1 MAFSQVAANT
11 ANFPRHETL
20 DQRTVGVRFF
30 FYLGGQTDVSQW
42 SVMIDPD
49 GAGPAV
55 PISTPVTGVSSSTNE
70 ATAVYAATATPNV
83 VAPNLHFIIGVRFD
97 ATGITPGHPAYLLPG
112 ETITVSFTNTGN
124 TLTAFSWPGPGLPT
138 PVTTYPTGT
147 PVLNFSYTSK
157 NTYQPAATGAG
168 DILFQSEGIAT
179 ALDQCSPV
187 NTDYWRWTYLYSLR
201 FRNSTRWV
209 TTNNQLS
216 VNWGSGAPVSNIPGY
231 LSNSGGDPS
240 PAQAPISI
248 TSFPGSAP
256 GVLVSFRT
264 GLNLASAALGITLVD
279 GSNAFIYPDNTDDC
293 NFQTT
298 HFPIGINTAVY
309 SSSGSPTLQRQT
321 QFNSFDYDNQNT
333 GTLNLNPT
341 VVNSDQVCLGTN
353 VSMTFTD
360 ASIFNCRGD
369 GTFLTPA
376 TGANPATS
384 PINNQQRWVRII
396 YGGANSAVPAS
407 NIPNIQVGGTPVT
420 DASGNLLAGFAP
432 NPILSAEVY
441 TPQAPDP
448 NPGPM
453 VRGYVPTG
461 AGGIGVPDANGVIQ
475 LPANATAASVV
486 SQLITTSSPTGQ
498 IVGQRFYVTL
508 QYWGV
513 CNPYPSAEPVEI
525 SADFVE
531 IVPLP
536 APPVATN
543 QSVCQ
548 GTVPNAFSV
557 TGVPALATA
566 NFYRN
571 NNGVPGALISTDN
584 TSPYQLPINNYAAT
598 ATDSLQIGTPGYY
611 KVWVSY
617 TPGIVGGVNCE
628 TVKVP
633 VTIIIRPSITP
644 PLAING
650 PTQVCNDNST
660 QYDFSETNNSPV
672 MSPDVAW
679 ADDLV
684 GGPTFYTWSWNNNSG
699 ISAIAP
705 SGATNKDLNDVIFNL
720 PAGDFGGSPSTN
732 RTLQINSRY
741 STGTPVCTTNPN
753 ITKAVTVSR
762 PTLGGTVTSPTN
774 TICEGTSTAVMT
786 LSGHRG
792 TILRWQRRFNADPY
806 EDITNTTTTLT
817 QIPPYGAGTY
827 LYRAVVQ
834 NGACT
839 TENSVDFT
847 LTVNPIPGTPTIT
860 EAAASDGL
868 TICLGEQT
876 VLQSNNPSGVGVS
889 YNWYKVPN
897 LVTPVQTGA
906 SSTLTLTT
914 IAQSGDY
921 RVQLVGAA
929 TSNCLGPLSA
939 PITVTITGLPVV
951 SNVSGGGA
959 ACDGN
964 PAPDIIFTFSGAT
977 SYNFTIDRPGALP
990 DVIET
995 NYASNTYTL
1004 AGQTVAGNY
1013 QIIAISNSVTG
1024 CVGTVFSGPGIVTSS
1039 GGAPV
1044 FDAARVLTPTS
1055 ACDDGVSTTN
1065 PSLTF
1070 SLVDATSAST
1080 GPFIFTYTIDG
1091 FAKPVKNFNTDAA
1104 GTPTVALV
1112 FSDAELNNVGSHT
1125 IRIVSIQSPAG
1136 CFSLFNEDISFT
1148 VNARPA
1154 TPTSNGNVIACSDV
1168 VGTTAISVAAPGGGF
1183 EIDWYANASG
1193 GVALLSNNT
1202 SFTPGAAGT
1211 YHAEMRN
1218 AATGCVSSSRA
1229 AVTLT
1234 SDARP
1239 ADPAVTPIA
1248 ATCSDAAILTGNVA
1262 TNGGTGTWTIN
1273 TPLYYETFSTADNG
1287 LGIVGPNPHPTS
1299 FTRPG
1304 GAWTVTTPANNTFG
1318 LATEF
1323 IRVNG
1328 GAMVAQDVNN
1338 AEVVWTSQSI
1348 NISTSGNVYVSAQ
1361 AAEYGVQAPG
1371 DYIRLFYRIN
1381 GGAEVQFAAI
1391 TDDQDPGIPD
1401 NQLQSFTSPLVSGNT
1416 LQIVARI
1423 RNTGGTDG
1431 HRLDN
1436 VFVAQSGV
1444 NVPIIADVNNPT
1456 SAVTNL
1462 QDGVNTFTWTITSAL
1477 GACTLPPAVLNI
1489 TKNPQPITQD
1499 INFDLCETNEG
1510 TLDHLNYDLTVH
1522 NLAVANGDLTNRAVT
1537 WFTNAT
1543 LTVPVADETDVL
1555 VSDNDV
1561 FYARV
1566 ENTVTGCT
1574 NVTPILNPGSV
1585 TFNVNPLP
1593 VANDQDD
1600 TNPETVYCE
1609 EFPVGSG
1616 VANDIN
1622 LTILNDNVIG
1632 GVVPNRTVAW
1642 FEADGTTPVATPSD
1656 VDAVTDGTI
1665 YIARVTNTLTN
1676 CVNTA
1681 QVEITVNPLPLDN
1694 AIITPSGTTPASF
1707 TVCAS
1712 TTILLFQVNP
1722 ALNPGSTYSWSIPT
1736 GVGEF
1741 QQFGGGGVNDFF
1753 VLLRF
1758 PNAVPGGLP
1767 ITVTETSADG
1777 CVGNVN
1783 TLTIVVDSAPA
1794 APVIVGDNNVCATEN
1809 NVSYTIAAPGIS
1821 TYTWTVPGTLGS
1833 IVSGQGTDQIIVN
1846 ISNTSGNIT
1855 VIETNATGCVS
1866 PAAAPFNVT
1875 VNARPNITSLNT
1887 VDICSGEAVNANHT
1901 ITAVPA
1907 LGTVFDWVVTAKV
1920 GPVGGASVGN
1930 SGTGQINQT
1939 LTNTSSS
1946 LGQIIYDITPKI
1958 DIDPT
1963 AGVEFCNGPTQTF
1976 TVNVYPEPVG
1986 NNQALSICSDNIFNY
2001 DLQGTN
2007 IDGLGNG
2014 LPAVFTYTVLS
2025 SNPGA
2030 VPAEPNRVAPTN
2042 LPISHTYTNTTTGN
2056 VTITYTVL
2064 PFYDDPQAC
2073 AGDPFTITLTV
2084 QPEPQGIPD
2093 TDIVCGSAAVGYDL
2107 VANIAAGNNL
2117 TAGTTF
2123 SWVAA
2128 DNPDVIGESLVP
2140 QIGNTITDVITNVT
2154 TGNEDVVYTVTPISA
2169 SGCSGNTFPVTI
2181 TVRPTPV
2188 GANSSIVRCSDENV
2202 TIILSTNPAAVAAA
2216 TYTIAVNANGLTLS
2230 GGVDSNGALKL
2241 ANEINDDAWLN
2252 NTLNPVNVVY
2262 TITPVSADG
2271 CPGVSFTL
2279 TVQVNPE
2286 PIGIGNA
2293 VTRCSGEAVAVN
2305 LTSNIAAV
2313 AAATYNI
2320 SVNANGLILE
2330 AGTDSNGNGKASNEL
2345 ADDVWRNT
2353 GLSPVNVVYTVV
2365 PVSAVGCLG
2374 NAVVVTVTVNPEPVG
2389 ADSGA
2394 SFCSDD
2400 ALGINIS
2407 TLGTSVAAATYNIV
2421 VNPNGLIQS
2430 SGTGS
2435 GGNNKLANELAAD
2448 AWRNIGL
2455 LPVDVEYTITPVSA
2469 DGCAGDNFV
2478 ITATINPEPVG
2489 NTSAATVCSDSP
2501 VGVTI
2506 TTAGTS
2512 VAAATYNISVN
2523 ANGLT
2528 LSAGTDSNGNGKAAN
2543 EIADDEWTNTGL
2555 SPVNVVYT
2563 ITPVSAAP
2571 ESCEGD
2577 AFTITIMINP
2587 EPVGVVAA
2595 ATRCSDQAVGLN
2607 ITSNAGSVPATSYNI
2622 AVNSNGLTLSAG
2634 TNSNGI
2640 NRAASEIADDEWTN
2654 TGLLPVNV
2662 VYTINPVTAAGCIG
2676 DAFTITI
2683 TINPEPVVN
2692 NVSDTKCSD
2701 EVLGITLS
2709 GVGTAVAADNY
2720 TIVVANNGL
2729 IQSGG
2734 TASAGALKAANEL
2747 ADDIWRNTGLLPV
2760 NVVYTITPVSADGCS
2775 GNSFTVTV
2783 TINPEPVGANSVLT
2797 VCSDNAVATNLTT
2810 SGFAVAAASYN
2821 IVVTD
2826 NGLTLASGTP
2836 SGGTAKAANE
2846 IADDVWHNESNGA
2859 VNVIYT
2865 VTPISADGCEGN
2877 PFTVTVTVNPEPVLA
2892 LGLDDTVC
2900 SDAIVDLVLNTNGTS
2915 VSASGYNILNRTIA
2929 GGLTPV
2935 AQVTVPTNG
2944 VAANYLRNEVYRNT
2958 TNGALT
2964 VTYRVEPVS
2973 SIGACLGNFQ
2983 DIVITINPEP
2993 VVAATL
2999 NNNACSDSPVNLI
3012 LSVGP
3017 GSVPAVD
3024 YNLVNRIVAPGLIP
3038 VVQQPITN
3046 NVPANYLQTE
3056 VYRNT
3061 TNAALTVQY
3070 IIEATGTLGA
3080 CVGDQRT
3087 ITITIDPEPVIAT
3100 TLDANRCS
3108 DATIG
3113 LVLNTNGTSI
3123 GALNYNIVS
3132 RVVDP
3137 GLTPVAQAAVPFNSV
3152 ASTYLQNEIY
3162 RNETA
3167 GPLTVT
3173 YVVEARGTI
3182 GNCLGDQR
3190 TITITI
3196 DPEPI
3201 VSSTLGASRCSDSIV
3216 NLILD
3221 TQAGS
3226 VAAVNYNIVSRTVPV
3241 GLTVV
3246 SQAIVP
3252 ANAVST
3258 TYLQNEIYRNTT
3270 NGSLTVQYVVEAVS
3284 SINGCVSN
3292 TRTINISI
3300 DPEPV
3305 ISTTLDNTV
3314 CSDANVGLVLNTNPG
3329 SVLAASYN
3337 IVSRTVAPGLTPVNQ
3352 VVVPANAV
3360 GDNYLQAEIYNNV
3373 TNGPLTV
3380 QYVVEAT
3387 GTINGCPGDQ
3397 RTITITINPEPVI
3410 SPSLNS
3416 NVCSDNA
3423 IGLILNTNGSS
3434 VTALN
3439 YNIASR
3445 VVGAGLTPVTQVI
3458 VPALGV
3464 SSNYLQTE
3472 RYINTTGAPITV
3484 TYTVNAIGTVNS
3496 CPGND
3501 RIITI
3506 TIDPEPVVATTL
3518 NDAIC
3523 SDQPINLVL
3532 NTNGISIGASSYNI
3546 VSRAVGAG
3554 LTGVS
3559 QVLVPAAAVSD
3570 TYLQNEIY
3578 RNTTNASINVV
3589 YVVEARGT
3597 INNCLGKTRTIT
3609 ITIDPEPVVSATLN
3623 DNTCSGEDV
3632 GLILN
3637 TNGTSIGAASY
3648 NIVSRTVAVG
3658 LNPISQVVVP
3668 FTGVVNN
3675 YLETEAYENTT
3686 NTALTV
3692 EYVVEA
3698 TGTINGCVGDQ
3709 RTIVITIDPQPVISP
3724 TLNASVCSDSPVNL
3738 VLNTNGTSVNALNYN
3753 VISRNVGAGLIPVN
3767 QVAVAN
3773 GVSAT
3778 HLQSEVYRN
3787 LTNASIDVIYEVR
3800 AVGSING
3807 CLGDPVF
3814 ITITIDPEP
3823 VIATTLD
3830 DDVCSDDVVGLILNT
3845 NGTSIGAA
3853 NYNFSNKIVA
3863 GGLTPVT
3870 QVVIPGNG
3878 VGANYAENE
3887 VYNNTTNAPL
3897 TVQYFVTPVG
3907 TINACLGQSK
3917 TIIITVNP
3925 EPVVSTTLDNAICS
3939 DEEVNLVLNTNG
3951 TSVAALNYNVISRTV
3966 GGGLTPIAEVGS
3978 PALGVSTT
3986 YFQDDVYQNTGAL
3999 SASVVYVVEAVGTID
4014 NCLSNPRTITLTIN
4028 PEPVM
4033 SPTLDIAG
4041 ICSDLPINLTLN
4053 TNGTSVAAS
4062 EYNIVGISVPGG
4074 LTANV
4079 ANTIVPSNNELD
4091 NYLQNH
4097 RFNNTGATDLVVEYD
4112 VIPASAAGCFGNM
4125 ITINVV
4131 INPEPVV
4138 DTNLDE
4144 IQCSDVAYG
4153 NLLITNGTS
4162 IGAATFDVT
4171 ALVEAGLTGAAST
4184 GLAQP
4189 ANLIQNDAFTNLTA
4203 TQLKVTYSVIP
4214 NGTNGCIGEARAI
4227 EFKVNPE
4234 PVLDVPA
4241 PDAICSNNTNQPD
4254 QTEIVLSTNG
4264 TSVNATNYRLLNVEY
4279 SNGGPFSTIAPAG
4292 LSPNPSNRSI
4302 SAVSGVNLVR
4312 TDRYNN
4318 VSLNAVTVR
4327 YTVEPI
4333 GPTVGA
4339 FTCLGDADIIEV
4351 VVNPEPEIDP
4361 SISPTAVCSDVP
4373 AGISAELG
4381 ESPSSIGIATY
4392 IIKAISF
4399 PDLTAGTSNT
4409 GIGNNKPFNALV
4421 NDSYT
4426 NVSEVQRAATYT
4438 IAPVSAAG
4446 CTGLDD
4452 QIVLTIDPAP
4462 NLADNLSRIVCNDA
4476 TASIT
4481 LAVSTTVDANGGFDI
4496 LDIDTN
4502 GGQNNLT
4509 PNGGNAVVA
4518 NGRPANI
4525 LAGDRF
4531 VNTSGATDTVRY
4543 GIKPV
4548 SAAGCKGPREVV
4560 TLIVEPQIQMNVG
4573 SNIEICSN
4581 GSTNFT
4587 LTSPT
4592 VASAGSITFNYSATS
4607 TSPQLSGFSIFQNS
4621 LPNNHTINDLLTNNA
4636 NAAHTV
4642 TYNVTPR
4649 AESAANGVGCAGT
4662 VSQFLA
4668 RVQPKPKL
4676 VPVPASFTICE
4687 GEPLG
4692 VDLTTASAPT
4702 NGAAVPIPVSF
4713 NLLRVEEES
4722 GNIPDSVLGFTSVWP
4737 TAFNPGTDVLNE
4749 VLTNID
4755 TVQRTI
4761 RYFFEPR
4768 FDIVAGTC
4776 LGDETS
4782 ILVTVNPRAQ
4792 VVGLTDVE
4800 VCSGEEFTQNI
4811 AVTGAE
4817 TASTLITWTRTTP
4830 PPTGLTGSSNGAGNI
4845 ITQVLFNNN
4854 NSNTSITYTFTP
4866 QSFNCVG
4873 TAASFVTTILP
4884 TPKIVGLASSFNICN
4899 DADIEINL
4907 DNFSPT
4913 TNAIFS
4919 WNVDNTDPLLLGS
4932 TGGSGLAIDD
4942 TWSNATGS
4950 LATATYTI
4958 TPIVE
4963 KTDGSDCIGAEKI
4976 VSINIAPEVG
4986 ATLLSSTGDNDDYL
5000 CEGSKGF
5007 LFFENTGLPSFDM
5020 TYRVDDGTSS
5030 NDITLTKQGIIK
5042 LLEVQPAV
5050 TTTYTILSVKD
5061 AFGCEFNPTSDN
5073 VVVVN
5078 VGDTDANFSIVGDPV
5093 NCSPFPVDFEYNQQ
5107 SGVVY
5112 NWKWFDGEPDST
5124 YTAGTNVT
5132 DQIVRHTF
5140 FNPAPG
5146 ATVKY
5151 KVFLE
5156 TAFADAA
5163 DPDDN
5168 YPGACFNTTF
5178 REVQVYPTVATAV
5191 FPDKTEICSGDEVR
5205 FVNTSQGVREDKWF
5219 YRVQGSG
5226 GELESRTGSYTPP
5239 QRPATSQIYSLE
5251 NITSTDPIIIEVVY
5265 QAANLNC
5272 PAADV
5277 VIPIT
5282 VYRGITANFE
5292 TSTPTEF
5299 VGGHSFVDVTNT
5311 STPIDATDFT
5321 YEWNFGL
5328 DAAPA
5333 DLNGT
5338 TPPNPID
5345 YTTPGLKEISLLV
5358 TNIDALAN
5366 GLVCASE
5373 IRKTI
5378 EIIVPPLLAN
5388 FRAIPLAA
5396 CYPVD
5401 ITVVENLATGDEFEW
5416 TVIDEAGRISATSNA
5431 NLPVFAI
5438 PNPGKY
5444 TIILV
5449 TTNSFTGQQSPPSVR
5464 DIEIFESPV
5473 ASFEVRPTTVFIPD
5487 QEITTF
5493 NFSSGANQYDW
5504 DFGDGNTS
5512 IDFEPKIS
5520 YRVEGEYPITLV
5532 AGNNNGT
5539 RDIDGDGIS
5548 DGSIVCYDTLTRT
5561 VQARDGGLT
5570 RIPNSFT
5577 PNPNGP
5583 GGNGG
5588 NGGAGSFNDVFLPI
5602 TKGVEEFMM
5611 QIFDRW
5617 GSLVFE
5623 SRDKNQGWDGYDRNR
5638 NLLPAGVYVYKL
5650 ELRLSNGDR
5659 TTQVGDVTLIR

>member
-1 MAFSQVAANT
+1 MRLLYNALLVVLLTIGLYSSAYSQAVPTPIA
-11 ANFPRHETL
+11 PRTYSIFHET
-20 DQRTVGVRFF
+20 DNQQVITITWNSNV
-30 FYLGGQTDVSQW
+30 T
-42 SVMIDPD
+42 IT
-49 GAGPAV
+49 GAAGW
-55 PISTPVTGVSSSTNE
+55 
-70 ATAVYAATATPNV
+70 
-83 VAPNLHFIIGVRFD
+83 
-97 ATGITPGHPAYLLPG
+97 
-112 ETITVSFTNTGN
+112 TITVGGVPVVPSGSVSAGTTTNIILSSAILPGQAVTVQWSGGNGADPFGPSASQNNKRILCTDFTFAALNGN
-124 TLTAFSWPGPGLPT
+124 TPPCAPVDPNNQMVFKVNPAARNSSFWDLSRVTGRVTWINEFAAPFSVLGATETNLSGTALANGGFVAFDSESVPLAASSQPGDYIYPAND
-138 PVTTYPTGT
+138 PVCGYTSNWYVRLTYPVAQG
-147 PVLNFSYTSK
+147 
-157 NTYQPAATGAG
+157 
-168 DILFQSEGIAT
+168 E
-179 ALDQCSPV
+179 
-187 NTDYWRWTYLYSLR
+187 
-201 FRNSTRWV
+201 
-209 TTNNQLS
+209 TTNCPRTSPNQTIVYAS
-216 VNWGSGAPVSNIPGY
+216 HNNDDSGV
-231 LSNSGGDPS
+231 GGDVRM
-240 PAQAPISI
+240 PATIA
-248 TSFPGSAP
+248 
-256 GVLVSFRT
+256 
-264 GLNLASAALGITLVD
+264 
-279 GSNAFIYPDNTDDC
+279 
-293 NFQTT
+293 
-298 HFPIGINTAVY
+298 
-309 SSSGSPTLQRQT
+309 
-321 QFNSFDYDNQNT
+321 
-333 GTLNLNPT
+333 
-341 VVNSDQVCLGTN
+341 NSDLVCLGTN
-353 VSMTFTD
+353 VNMTFTD
-360 ASIFNCRGD
+360 NTDLNCNP
-369 GTFLTPA
+369 TTTPIP
-376 TGANPATS
+376 T
-384 PINNQQRWVRII
+384 NNGRRWVRVV
-396 YGGANSAVPAS
+396 YGSTDLGGGNTAAD
-407 NIPNIQVGGTPVT
+407 NIPNIHVDGVEVT
-420 DASGNLLAGFAP
+420 DANGNLLFPGGYIPSAYPFA
-432 NPILSAEVY
+432 
-441 TPQAPDP
+441 
-448 NPGPM
+448 
-453 VRGYVPTG
+453 
-461 AGGIGVPDANGVIQ
+461 GVPDAFGVVEIPATVD
-475 LPANATAASVV
+475 LPRGILN
-486 SQLITTSSPTGQ
+486 LITTTSPTGQ
-498 IVGQRFYVTL
+498 AVGQRFWVRLDYWNGCNAYDGIGDALNLRRSVENEIEIIGKPVALTTTGLSTCYDATNNLTGINFTTTSTL
-508 QYWGV
+508 GGLRTGV
-513 CNPYPSAEPVEI
+513 NWYASLANVGTTTKIPNGVNNLSLPASAYTTANGTSVNFRTDNTGGRYYSVWTTQVQGATNTCESDPVEVVIYQQPRI
-525 SADFVE
+525 SVAPDLPTTPVGDNSVCIDAVE
-531 IVPLP
+531 IYTTSAPGTKTIAATNSTNGAAINFQLENLWSDGFGADVSVSPTATTTNSTTATFSFGAQPNPSVTNNISVRRRYRATVADAVSVISPLP
-536 APPVATN
+536 APFTLPTYLITPQTCQTN
-543 QSVCQ
+543 AV
-548 GTVPNAFSV
+548 NLSV
-557 TGVPALATA
+557 TVFGESNGGTINGSPTICDGVSTGNMTLTGQRGAVLQWERSYDDFGAAPA
-566 NFYRN
+566 
-571 NNGVPGALISTDN
+571 
-584 TSPYQLPINNYAAT
+584 
-598 ATDSLQIGTPGYY
+598 TPFIA
-611 KVWVSY
+611 
-617 TPGIVGGVNCE
+617 IVGTTGLTTYSE
-628 TVKVP
+628 VP
-633 VTIIIRPSITP
+633 P
-644 PLAING
+644 NG
-650 PTQVCNDNST
+650 P
-660 QYDFSETNNSPV
+660 
-672 MSPDVAW
+672 
-679 ADDLV
+679 
-684 GGPTFYTWSWNNNSG
+684 
-699 ISAIAP
+699 
-705 SGATNKDLNDVIFNL
+705 
-720 PAGDFGGSPSTN
+720 
-732 RTLQINSRY
+732 
-741 STGTPVCTTNPN
+741 
-753 ITKAVTVSR
+753 
-762 PTLGGTVTSPTN
+762 
-774 TICEGTSTAVMT
+774 
-786 LSGHRG
+786 
-792 TILRWQRRFNADPY
+792 
-806 EDITNTTTTLT
+806 
-817 QIPPYGAGTY
+817 GTY
-827 LYRAVVQ
+827 KYRVLVQ
-834 NGACT
+834 NQNASGPCAAAYT
-839 TENSVDFT
+839 IVANQNTV
-847 LTVNPIPGTPTIT
+847 TVNPVPPKPTIT
-860 EAAASDGL
+860 
-868 TICLGEQT
+868 
-876 VLQSNNPSGVGVS
+876 PSGITTFCVGSNVTLSSSTNDADSYQWFRNGVS
-889 YNWYKVPN
+889 V
-897 LVTPVQTGA
+897 VGATGQNIVL
-906 SSTLTLTT
+906 STV
-914 IAQSGDY
+914 AQSGDY
-921 RVQLVGAA
+921 TVQTRGIAPTV
-929 TSNCLGPLSA
+929 CLSTISDPV
-939 PITVTITGLPVV
+939 TVTINPLPTA
-951 SNVSGGGA
+951 SNPVGGGSVCNGTA
-959 ACDGN
+959 
-964 PAPDIIFTFSGAT
+964 APDIEWTLSGT
-977 SYNFTIDRPGALP
+977 PPFDFTITRSVEGPLVVSGHGS
-990 DVIET
+990 T
-995 NYASNTYTL
+995 TYTIV
-1004 AGQTVAGNY
+1004 APNPASSQTY
-1013 QIIAISNSVTG
+1013 QITSLTDANGCSATALGTAATVNVIATPPPSVELFTG
-1024 CVGTVFSGPGIVTSS
+1024 T
-1039 GGAPV
+1039 
-1044 FDAARVLTPTS
+1044 AAV
-1055 ACDDGVSTTN
+1055 CDDGGTTN
-1065 PSLTF
+1065 PPDALLDLLPNQVETYSIRYRLRNLLT
-1070 SLVDATSAST
+1070 SVDGPIIHIPSIASDVNGVIT
-1080 GPFIFTYTIDG
+1080 ISPTYAQMGGVPLEDG
-1091 FAKPVKNFNTDAA
+1091 YQVIITEIFNTTTLCA
-1104 GTPTVALV
+1104 GAVPIFGPTLIVNERPVA
-1112 FSDAELNNVGSHT
+1112 
-1125 IRIVSIQSPAG
+1125 
-1136 CFSLFNEDISFT
+1136 
-1148 VNARPA
+1148 
-1154 TPTSNGNVIACSDV
+1154 PTSNGNVIACSDV
-1168 VGTTAISVAAPGGGF
+1168 VATTAISVVAPGAGF

-1193 GVALLSNNT
+1193 GGALLSNNN

-1218 AATGCVSSSRA
+1218 ATTGCVSSSRT
-1229 AVTLT
+1229 AVELI

-1239 ADPAVTPIA
+1239 TDPTVGGNFD
-1248 ATCSDAAILTGNVA
+1248 TCSDAAVLSGSVPD
-1262 TNGGTGTWTIN
+1262 NGGTGTWTVGSAIYN
-1273 TPLYYETFSTADNG
+1273 QTFSSAENNIGLNGTTVGSPATLVRPDWTLTVDPSLYSATDANDYFKVTGGVFSGQDLNDGTMTWESRAIDITAFSNVKVSVRLAEFG
-1287 LGIVGPNPHPTS
+1287 AQ
-1299 FTRPG
+1299 G
-1304 GAWTVTTPANNTFG
+1304 GADFIRATYTIDGGAPQLIGEIVDDATDGVFQNFSVTTAPAGTT
-1318 LATEF
+1318 LK
-1323 IRVNG
+1323 I
-1328 GAMVAQDVNN
+1328 
-1338 AEVVWTSQSI
+1338 
-1348 NISTSGNVYVSAQ
+1348 YVSVHNN
-1361 AAEYGVQAPG
+1361 GNSDHHDFDDVQ
-1371 DYIRLFYRIN
+1371 
-1381 GGAEVQFAAI
+1381 VFATTTTA
-1391 TDDQDPGIPD
+1391 
-1401 NQLQSFTSPLVSGNT
+1401 
-1416 LQIVARI
+1416 
-1423 RNTGGTDG
+1423 
-1431 HRLDN
+1431 
-1436 VFVAQSGV
+1436 
-1444 NVPIIADVNNPT
+1444 VPVIADVNNPA

-1462 QDGVNTFTWTITSAL
+1462 QDGPNVFTWTVNSVL
-1477 GACTLPPAVLNI
+1477 GACTVPPAVLTI

-1499 INFDLCETNEG
+1499 INFDLCETTEG

-1522 NLAVANGDLTNRAVT
+1522 NLAVADGDLTDRAVT
-1537 WFTNAT
+1537 WFTNAL
-1543 LTVPVADETDVL
+1543 LTIAVPDATDVT
-1555 VSDNDV
+1555 VSDGDV

-1600 TNPETVYCE
+1600 TNTETVYCE

-1616 VANDIN
+1616 VANNID

-1642 FEADGTTPVATPSD
+1642 FEADGTTPVLTPTD
-1656 VDAVTDGTI
+1656 VDAVTDGRI
-1665 YIARVTNTLTN
+1665 YVARVTNTLTN
-1676 CVNTA
+1676 CINTA

-1694 AIITPSGTTPASF
+1694 AIITPSGTTPATF

-1712 TTILLFQVNP
+1712 TTILLFQVSP
-1722 ALNPGSTYSWSIPT
+1722 TLNSGSTYSWSIPT
-1736 GVGEF
+1736 AAGEF
-1741 QQFGGGGVNDFF
+1741 EQFGGGGVNDFF

-1783 TLTIVVDSAPA
+1783 TLTIIVDSAPA

-1833 IVSGQGTDQIIVN
+1833 IVSGQGTDEIIVN

-1875 VNARPNITSLNT
+1875 VNARPTITSLNT
-1887 VDICSGEAVNANHT
+1887 VDICSGEVVNANHT

-1939 LTNTSSS
+1939 LTNTSAS

-1986 NNQALSICSDNIFNY
+1986 NDQALNICSDNLFTY
-2001 DLQGTN
+2001 DLQVTN

-2014 LPAVFTYTVLS
+2014 LPTVFEYLVTS
-2025 SNPGA
+2025 SNSGA
-2030 VPAEPNRVAPTN
+2030 VPAEPNRVAATN
-2042 LPISHTYTNTTTGN
+2042 LPISHTYTNTTTAN
-2056 VTITYTVL
+2056 VTITYIVF

-2073 AGDPFTITLTV
+2073 AGEDFTITLTV
-2084 QPEPQGIPD
+2084 QPEPQGID
-2093 TDIVCGSAAVGYDL
+2093 DADIVCGSAAVGYDL

-2128 DNPDVIGESLVP
+2128 DNPDVTGESLVP
-2140 QIGNTITDVITNVT
+2140 QTGNTITDVITNVT

-2169 SGCSGNTFPVTI
+2169 SGCSGNTFTVTI

-2188 GANSSIVRCSDENV
+2188 GANNSIVRCSDENV
-2202 TIILSTNPAAVAAA
+2202 GIILSTNPAAVAAA

-2230 GGVDSNGALKL
+2230 GGVDSNGPLKL

-2293 VTRCSGEAVAVN
+2293 VTRCSGEAAAVN
-2305 LTSNIAAV
+2305 LTSNVAAV

-2330 AGTDSNGNGKASNEL
+2330 SGTDSNGNGKASNEL
-2345 ADDVWRNT
+2345 ADDFWRNT
-2353 GLSPVNVVYTVV
+2353 GLSPVNVVYTVI

-2374 NAVVVTVTVNPEPVG
+2374 NAVVVTVTVNPEPAGV
-2389 ADSGA
+2389 DSGS

-2407 TLGTSVAAATYNIV
+2407 TSGTSVAAATYNIV

-2523 ANGLT
+2523 ANGLI

-2543 EIADDEWTNTGL
+2543 EIADDQWTNTGL

-2563 ITPVSAAP
+2563 IIPVSAAP
-2571 ESCEGD
+2571 ESCLGD
-2577 AFTITIMINP
+2577 QFTITVTINP

-2622 AVNSNGLTLSAG
+2622 VVNNNGLTLSDG

-2692 NVSDTKCSD
+2692 NVVDTKCSD

-2709 GVGTAVAADNY
+2709 GVGTSVAADNY
-2720 TIVVANNGL
+2720 TIAVANNGL

-2760 NVVYTITPVSADGCS
+2760 DVVYTITPVSADGCS

-2783 TINPEPVGANSVLT
+2783 TINPEPVGANSAVT

-2810 SGFAVAAASYN
+2810 SGFAVAASSYN

-2836 SGGTAKAANE
+2836 SGGNAKAANE

-2892 LGLDDTVC
+2892 AGLNDTVC
-2900 SDAIVDLVLNTNGTS
+2900 SDAIVDLVLNTNGAS
-2915 VSASGYNILNRTIA
+2915 VSASGYNILNRTVA

-2983 DIVITINPEP
+2983 DIIITINPEP

-2999 NNNACSDSPVNLI
+2999 NNNACSDSPINLI

-3046 NVPANYLQTE
+3046 NVAANYLQTE

-3070 IIEATGTLGA
+3070 IVEATGSIGA

-3123 GALNYNIVS
+3123 GALDYNIVS
-3132 RVVDP
+3132 RVVAP
-3137 GLTPVAQAAVPFNSV
+3137 GLTPVAQAAVPANAVS
-3152 ASTYLQNEIY
+3152 ATHLQSEIY

-3201 VSSTLGASRCSDSIV
+3201 VSSTLSAARCSDSIV

-3270 NGSLTVQYVVEAVS
+3270 NGSITVQYVVEAVS
-3284 SINGCVSN
+3284 SINGCLSN
-3292 TRTINISI
+3292 PRTINISI

-3337 IVSRTVAPGLTPVNQ
+3337 IVSRTVAAGLTPLNQ

-3360 GDNYLQAEIYNNV
+3360 GDNYLQAELYNNV

-3397 RTITITINPEPVI
+3397 RTITITVNPEPVI

-3439 YNIASR
+3439 YNIAGR

-3518 NDAIC
+3518 DDDIC

-3532 NTNGISIGASSYNI
+3532 NTNGTSIGASSYNI
-3546 VSRAVGAG
+3546 LSRSVGAG

-3578 RNTTNASINVV
+3578 RNTTNASIDVV

-3637 TNGTSIGAASY
+3637 TNGISIGAASY
-3648 NIVSRTVAVG
+3648 NIVSRTMAGG
-3658 LNPISQVVVP
+3658 LTPISQVVVP

-3686 NTALTV
+3686 NSALTV

-3709 RTIVITIDPQPVISP
+3709 RTIVITVDPQPVISP
-3724 TLNASVCSDSPVNL
+3724 TLNASVCSDTPVNL

-3753 VISRNVGAGLIPVN
+3753 VLSRNVGAGLIPVN

-3778 HLQSEVYRN
+3778 HLQSEQYINR
-3787 LTNASIDVIYEVR
+3787 TNASIPVTYEIQAR
-3800 AVGSING
+3800 GSING

-3830 DDVCSDDVVGLILNT
+3830 EDVCSDNVVGLILTT
-3845 NGTSIGAA
+3845 NGTSISAA

-3863 GGLTPVT
+3863 GGLTPVA
-3870 QVVIPGNG
+3870 QVLIPANG
-3878 VGANYAENE
+3878 VAANYVENE
-3887 VYNNTTNAPL
+3887 VYNNTTNGPL

-3925 EPVVSTTLDNAICS
+3925 EPVLSTTLDDAICS
-3939 DEEVNLVLNTNG
+3939 DEEINLVLNTNG
-3951 TSVAALNYNVISRTV
+3951 TSIAALNYNVISRTV
-3966 GGGLTPIAEVGS
+3966 GGGLTPIAEVGA

-3986 YFQDDVYQNTGAL
+3986 YFQDDIYQNTGAL

-4041 ICSDLPINLTLN
+4041 ICSDLPTNLTLN

-4074 LTANV
+4074 LTANA

-4097 RFNNTGATDLVVEYD
+4097 RFNNTGSTDLVVEYN
-4112 VIPASAAGCFGNM
+4112 VIPVSAAGCFGNAL
-4125 ITINVV
+4125 TIDVT

-4144 IQCSDVAYG
+4144 IQCSDIAYG

-4279 SNGGPFSTIAPAG
+4279 SDGGPFSTIAPAG

-4312 TDRYNN
+4312 ADRYNN
-4318 VSLNAVTVR
+4318 ISLNAITVR

-4339 FTCLGDADIIEV
+4339 FTCLGDSDIIEV

-4381 ESPSSIGIATY
+4381 ESPSSIAIATY
-4392 IIKAISF
+4392 IIKAINF

-4502 GGQNNLT
+4502 GGQNSLT
-4509 PNGGNAVVA
+4509 PNGGNAVVV
-4518 NGRPANI
+4518 NGSPANI

-4573 SNIEICSN
+4573 SDIEICSN

-4592 VASAGSITFNYSATS
+4592 VASAGSITFNYSASS
-4607 TSPQLSGFSIFQNS
+4607 TSPQLSGFSVFQNS

-4662 VSQFLA
+4662 LSQFLA

-4692 VDLTTASAPT
+4692 VDLSTASSPT
-4702 NGAAVPIPVSF
+4702 NGTAVPIPVSF

-4737 TAFNPGTDVLNE
+4737 TAFNPGIDVLNE

-4854 NSNTSITYTFTP
+4854 NSNASITYTFTP

-4899 DADIEINL
+4899 DADFEINL

-4913 TNAIFS
+4913 TNAIFN
-4919 WNVDNTDPLLLGS
+4919 WTVDNTDPLLLGS
-4932 TGGSGLAIDD
+4932 VGGNGLAIDD

-4963 KTDGSDCIGAEKI
+4963 KTDGSDCIGPEKI
-4976 VSINIAPEVG
+4976 VSLNVAPEVG
-4986 ATLLSSTGDNDDYL
+4986 ATLFSSTGDNDDYL

-5124 YTAGTNVT
+5124 YTAGTDVT

-5239 QRPATSQIYSLE
+5239 QRPATSQIYNLE

-5282 VYRGITANFE
+5282 VYRGVVANFE

-5321 YEWNFGL
+5321 YEWNFGI

-5366 GLVCASE
+5366 GLVCSSE

-5378 EIIVPPLLAN
+5378 EIVVPPLLAN

-5512 IDFEPKIS
+5512 IDFEPKIT
-5520 YRVEGEYPITLV
+5520 YRIEGEYPITLV
-5532 AGNNNGT
+5532 AGFNNGS

-5583 GGNGG
+5583 GGSGG

-5659 TTQVGDVTLIR
+5659 TTQVGDITLIR